1 MPVKL
6 NTTYISSALADK
18 LSHISEYPVTSIV
31 APIGYGKTRAISWW
45 VDYCQKKKSDAL
57 ILRQTIVTDSL
68 ADFWRGFCRNLREW
82 PELEKEMSA
91 LGFPADPQARQ
102 LMMELLTDALAG
114 KSHDIFYIID
124 DLHFLP
130 NPAFTSLILFL
141 SDHLPERTHIILLS
155 RNVIFDRA
163 AQMKLGP
170 RLWELNVDDLR
181 LGETDVREYARR
193 SGQLLNIRDVNM
205 LASSTEGWFSMVYLK
220 LRAYTQTGKWPENT
234 TNIYPLIDEV
244 LFRPLTARQREFL
257 VRLGVPDDFTMEE
270 AEFLWPE
277 DDTAALLS
285 QLTEQNAFI
294 TCTDGVYRYHNML
307 RSCARKKFLLLPETE
322 QNATL
327 IRLGQWYEK
336 MGECCL
342 AAECYEKT
350 GSWDDLL
357 RTVGQ
362 DRGLSFGPERLPLMR
377 RWMANCPEECQLRH
391 PQALLVFMLLL
402 FYGRDIPEMQRYHA
416 LFQRS
421 MALCTDLSRQEQDQL
436 EGEALLRL
444 SFLYF
449 NDISAMSAYHR
460 QIRALIPAV
469 RNPWT
474 QGSPSVLMLYHSKSG
489 SLDRENDE
497 MRECM
502 PIYSRVASGHGSG
515 AATIM
520 QAETE
525 FMRGT

>member
-1 MPVKL
+1 MPFKL
-6 NTTYISSALADK
+6 NTTYISSTLAFK
-18 LSHISEYPVTSIV
+18 LSKISEYPVTSIV

-45 VDYCQKKKSDAL
+45 VDDCQKMRSDAL

-91 LGFPADPQARQ
+91 LGFPADPQTRQ

-155 RNVIFDRA
+155 RNVIFERA

-181 LGETDVREYARR
+181 LGEADIREYARR
-193 SGQLLNIRDVNM
+193 SGQFLNIRDVKM

-220 LRAYTQTGKWPENT
+220 LRSYAQTGKWPENT
-234 TNIYPLIDEV
+234 ANIYPLIDEV
-244 LFRPLTARQREFL
+244 LFRPLEARQREFL
-257 VRLGVPDDFTMEE
+257 VRLSVPDDFTLEE
-270 AEFLWPE
+270 TEFLWPE

-307 RSCARKKFLLLPETE
+307 RSCARKKFLQLPEPE

-327 IRLGQWYEK
+327 LRLGQWYEK

-342 AAECYEKT
+342 AAESYEKA

-391 PQALLVFMLLL
+391 PRALLVFMLLL
-402 FYGRDIPEMQRYHA
+402 FYGRDIPEMQRYHG

-444 SFLYF
+444 SFLCF

-460 QIRALIPAV
+460 QIRALIPAD

-474 QGSPSVLMLYHSKSG
+474 QARPPS
-489 SLDRENDE
+489 
-497 MRECM
+497 
-502 PIYSRVASGHGSG
+502 
-515 AATIM
+515 
-520 QAETE
+520 
-525 FMRGT
+525 

>member
-1 MPVKL
+1 
-6 NTTYISSALADK
+6 
-18 LSHISEYPVTSIV
+18 
-31 APIGYGKTRAISWW
+31 
-45 VDYCQKKKSDAL
+45 
-57 ILRQTIVTDSL
+57 
-68 ADFWRGFCRNLREW
+68 
-82 PELEKEMSA
+82 
-91 LGFPADPQARQ
+91 
-102 LMMELLTDALAG
+102 MMELLTDALAG
-114 KSHDIFYIID
+114 KPHDIFYIID

-193 SGQLLNIRDVNM
+193 GGQLLNIRDVNM

-220 LRAYTQTGKWPENT
+220 LRAYAQTGKWPENT

-244 LFRPLTARQREFL
+244 LFRPLAARQREFL

-277 DDTAALLS
+277 GDTAALLS

-307 RSCARKKFLLLPETE
+307 RSCARKKFILLPETE
-322 QNATL
+322 QNTTL

-336 MGECCL
+336 TGECCF

-350 GSWDDLL
+350 GNWDDLL

-362 DRGLSFGPERLPLMR
+362 DRGLSFGPERLPLVR

-421 MALCTDLSRQEQDQL
+421 MALCTDLSKQERNQL

-444 SFLYF
+444 SFLCF

-460 QIRALIPAV
+460 QIRVTCDGAEAVYELNDSAAADALYAQLPLTLPVENFSTNEKVFYPPDA
-469 RNPWT
+469 
-474 QGSPSVLMLYHSKSG
+474 
-489 SLDRENDE
+489 LDTSDT
-497 MRECM
+497 
-502 PIYSRVASGHGSG
+502 PLASGGAGTLAYYAPWGDVVLFYDEYSG
-515 AATIM
+515 NPSLYELGRIVSGGELVSGFSGEITVEAV
-520 QAETE
+520 E
-525 FMRGT
+525 